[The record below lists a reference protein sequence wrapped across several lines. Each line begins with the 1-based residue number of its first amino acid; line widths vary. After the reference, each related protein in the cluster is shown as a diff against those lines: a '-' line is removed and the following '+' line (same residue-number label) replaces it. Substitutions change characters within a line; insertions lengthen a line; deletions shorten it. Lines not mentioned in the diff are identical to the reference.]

1 MLNSLPAVVLIILLT
16 GTAFSQEAQVQEKQS
31 PKQSTDSKS
40 QPNDSTATAKS
51 NEPEPKMDKEIEK
64 VSKNLFGIDPR
75 NKFSIYQPNYFVFG
89 KENLKMQFS
98 GKYRLAKSFD
108 IYLAYTQTMFWSI
121 YAQSAPFDD
130 INYSPEV
137 FYRLVEGDQK
147 FIRSVD
153 FGMTHTSNGEDG
165 AKSRSIN
172 RVFLKTNVA
181 TSFGRNN
188 VLAELKLQ
196 HIYSKADANKYIID
210 HMGYWEMKF
219 IVTHLLVSGE
229 SRLDAEYR
237 FFAGKSV
244 VNLGKGGREIGLVY
258 HLGGDNFN
266 PAFYLQYYS
275 GYAESLLHYDQKI
288 SQARLGLL
296 LFF

>member
-1 MLNSLPAVVLIILLT
+1 MLNLSLALFVTLSLT
-16 GTAFSQEAQVQEKQS
+16 TFVYSQETAQ
-31 PKQSTDSKS
+31 KQSTDSKS
-40 QPNDSTATAKS
+40 LPGDTTANAKS
-51 NEPEPKMDKEIEK
+51 VEPEIKMDKEIEQA
-64 VSKNLFGIDPR
+64 SKTLFGIDPR
-75 NKFSIYQPNYFVFG
+75 NKFSIYQANYFVFG

-98 GKYRLAKSFD
+98 GKYRLAKAYN
-108 IYLAYTQTMFWSI
+108 IYLSYTQTMFWNI

-130 INYSPEV
+130 INYNPEV
-137 FYRLVEGDQK
+137 FYRLVEGDDN

-153 FGMTHTSNGEDG
+153 FGVTHTSNGEDG
-165 AKSRSIN
+165 DRSRSIN
-172 RVFLKTNVA
+172 RLFLKTNVA
-181 TSFGRNN
+181 TNFGRNN

-196 HIYSKADANKYIID
+196 HIYSKADANKDIVD

-219 IVTHLLVSGE
+219 IFTHILVSGT
-229 SRLDAEYR
+229 SRMDLEYR
-237 FFAGKSV
+237 FFGGKSI

-258 HLGGDNFN
+258 HLGNENFN
-266 PAFYLQYYS
+266 PAFYLQYFS